1 MGGACSTYG
10 DKEVHTGF
18 WWGDL
23 REGDHFEDSGIGS
36 RIILKLIFRKW
47 DGGA

>member
-1 MGGACSTYG
+1 VGHVALTGTI
-10 DKEVHTGF
+10 EVHTTF